1 MTELKIETQAET
13 DAAINT
19 MAASASENITP
30 IEDMASALLLERP
43 DMREIVDQ
51 HVRAMKQGIVEQYF
65 ASVFYEDQEH
75 ENKP

>member
-19 MAASASENITP
+19 MAASASENITL

-75 ENKP
+75 ENRP

>member
-1 MTELKIETQAET
+1 MTEPKLETQVET

-19 MAASASENITP
+19 MAASASENINL

-65 ASVFYEDQEH
+65 ASVFYEGQEH
-75 ENKP
+75 ENEL

>member
-19 MAASASENITP
+19 MAASASENITL